1 MRMDMHNDFIE
12 RPHLRFNNS
21 RLRARAR
28 ASEERGDVV
37 ERIGSR
43 SEYGTL

>member
-1 MRMDMHNDFIE
+1 MRVDMHNDFIE
-12 RPHLRFNNS
+12 RLHLRFNNS

-28 ASEERGDVV
+28 EERGDVV

>member
-21 RLRARAR
+21 RLRA
-28 ASEERGDVV
+28 SEERGDVV